1 MQREITEKR
10 FFMKSIAFYNNKGG
24 VGKTTSVINIA
35 YQLADKKVLVIDMDG
50 QSNCSRFFADEPKAG
65 LEQVLTKSAIT
76 PEIALCPTRY
86 PNIDTIT
93 ATPALNDIVS
103 IFYALPET
111 VQRENA
117 EKLLT
122 FSDKYDYI
130 LVDLPPALNKITER
144 IISACDYVFVPIELG
159 SFAIQG
165 ISTVTDIIASCGAK
179 FGGCFVNKFDRDNPA
194 DIALM
199 EMLKSSLG
207 TKALNSFI
215 PFSRVVKNS
224 VSYKLTAPEY
234 MGWTFAAECVANLA
248 KEIAE
253 ICEGA

>member
-1 MQREITEKR
+1 MT
-10 FFMKSIAFYNNKGG
+10 SIAFYNNKGG

-35 YQLADKKVLVIDMDG
+35 YQFAADKKVLVIDMDG
-50 QSNCSRFFADEPKAG
+50 QSNSSRFFVDEPKTG
-65 LEQVLTKSAIT
+65 LEQALTRSVVM
-76 PEIALCPTRY
+76 PDIALCPTRY
-86 PNIDTIT
+86 PFIDIIT

-103 IFYALPET
+103 IFYALSEAT
-111 VQRENA
+111 QRENT

-122 FSDKYDYI
+122 FSEKYDYI
-130 LVDLPPALNKITER
+130 LIDLPPALNKITER

-165 ISTVTDIIASCGAK
+165 ISTVTGIIADCGAK
-179 FGGCFVNKFDRDNPA
+179 FGGCFVNKFDRDNPS
-194 DIALM
+194 DIQLM

-207 TKALNSFI
+207 TKALNSFL
-215 PFSRVVKNS
+215 PFSRVIKNS

-253 ICEGA
+253 ICDGV